1 MSSKNKVNP
10 NINKFFNKLY
20 RSFQNII
27 TIDNSLKLSDEEH
40 KKINFVYCNE
50 DKTTWFVKTEN
61 NDKNMFLFGNIED
74 DLPKPALLTLT
85 FDKISVYSPNCS
97 GIINSKHIFI
107 DVQYFIDNYPDF
119 KTELNEIPI
128 DVFVNGQVNS
138 INVIKLGEYDEN
150 IEGLIKNLNILL
162 NELDDFK
169 QTKKP
174 KETSNEDINSLNEVN
189 NTQSNDNKETCEIC
203 GKKLKKREKILC
215 KKCSKKRHAAN
226 ILTKLL
232 THTRPNI
239 PFTKKD
245 LKEIYLEREIND
257 FIWSLQDFN
266 LIKQK
271 NNEYCL
277 VEQDVLDDFIDK
289 YSFLEETPE
298 KEVEKEE
305 QKKLN
310 KTCSICKKTLPIS
323 KFYKSKKTSDG
334 FEDYCK
340 KCKRQVTAAS
350 YLKYLLNTIQPE
362 GKFKIEDLKGN
373 FTDSLDLNG
382 IIWKLQE
389 FDLIKFDETNDEYCL
404 ENKETCQN
412 FLDKYYVDGSVTI
425 ETKTEKPK
433 ELTKEEQMNIVIE
446 NIRNGKT
453 DKEAANIAGIT
464 LYKITYW
471 FNEGK
476 NNSGK
481 ENIEFYNRYIEAK
494 KEAKMNSFKNFY
506 VIESFNNK
514 PDLTIADTLRKQQM
528 ENVLKEIGSGSSM
541 KTAAFNSGIT
551 YETLQYWYKRGQQK
565 FGEEYVELFEKI
577 NILQSPIEAPELE
590 YESPNIETE
599 FDSGNESSVGES
611 DKTKDILA
619 PLPKEYEDAFKF
631 SKDNKTGFAW
641 VNKIGNQW
649 FYSRNVDGQ
658 TVKLSNYDIY
668 KLHEEVLENN
678 MIWGVRNLAKAKQS
692 LNEPTGSKPAQS
704 KSSSNIITINVP
716 VDKKDKKQLKL
727 LAEKKNTSMKDL
739 LNEEAKNILNEN
751 KTINPHFKPRD
762 SVYLLFQIEEDLKN
776 QVNDYSSNFND
787 FWNTALDNILNK
799 EESNE
804 NINEEIPDVD
814 SYNPFENTSSNLV
827 TINVKVDKQ
836 DKKRLKAVSE
846 LSNTSMKE
854 LLNNE
859 ARKILN
865 GNEAILPFNK
875 TGDTASLLFQLDE
888 NLKTQ
893 IENYSFRNN
902 KNVRDFWYTA
912 LHNITSDQKSEE
924 VNSHNEEINV
934 NEEYSKTDI
943 TVTYV
948 RLDNNEIITIIQ
960 GLLDGNELI
969 NSLTQL
975 RVFEDNISRIITNRN
990 NDGIDLFIEINIPLS
1005 YINNFEEIM
1014 GNLNWK
1020 INK

>member
-20 RSFQNII
+20 RFFQNII

-40 KKINFVYCNE
+40 KKINFVYCNK

-61 NDKNMFLFGNIED
+61 NDKNLFLFGNIED

-150 IEGLIKNLNILL
+150 IGGLIKNLNILL
-162 NELDDFK
+162 NELDNFK

-174 KETSNEDINSLNEVN
+174 KETSNEDMNSSNEVN
-189 NTQSNDNKETCEIC
+189 NTQPNDNKETCEIC

-389 FDLIKFDETNDEYCL
+389 FDLIKFDETNNEYCL

-425 ETKTEKPK
+425 ETKTEK
-433 ELTKEEQMNIVIE
+433 
-446 NIRNGKT
+446 
-453 DKEAANIAGIT
+453 
-464 LYKITYW
+464 
-471 FNEGK
+471 
-476 NNSGK
+476 
-481 ENIEFYNRYIEAK
+481 
-494 KEAKMNSFKNFY
+494 
-506 VIESFNNK
+506 
-514 PDLTIADTLRKQQM
+514 
-528 ENVLKEIGSGSSM
+528 
-541 KTAAFNSGIT
+541 
-551 YETLQYWYKRGQQK
+551 QK
-565 FGEEYVELFEKI
+565 
-577 NILQSPIEAPELE
+577 
-590 YESPNIETE
+590 
-599 FDSGNESSVGES
+599 
-611 DKTKDILA
+611 
-619 PLPKEYEDAFKF
+619 
-631 SKDNKTGFAW
+631 
-641 VNKIGNQW
+641 
-649 FYSRNVDGQ
+649 
-658 TVKLSNYDIY
+658 
-668 KLHEEVLENN
+668 
-678 MIWGVRNLAKAKQS
+678 
-692 LNEPTGSKPAQS
+692 
-704 KSSSNIITINVP
+704 
-716 VDKKDKKQLKL
+716 
-727 LAEKKNTSMKDL
+727 
-739 LNEEAKNILNEN
+739 
-751 KTINPHFKPRD
+751 
-762 SVYLLFQIEEDLKN
+762 
-776 QVNDYSSNFND
+776 
-787 FWNTALDNILNK
+787 
-799 EESNE
+799 
-804 NINEEIPDVD
+804 
-814 SYNPFENTSSNLV
+814 
-827 TINVKVDKQ
+827 
-836 DKKRLKAVSE
+836 
-846 LSNTSMKE
+846 
-854 LLNNE
+854 
-859 ARKILN
+859 
-865 GNEAILPFNK
+865 
-875 TGDTASLLFQLDE
+875 
-888 NLKTQ
+888 
-893 IENYSFRNN
+893 YSFRNN

-912 LHNITSDQKSEE
+912 LHNITSNQKSEDT
-924 VNSHNEEINV
+924 NSHNEEIDV

-943 TVTYV
+943 TITYV
-948 RLDNNEIITIIQ
+948 RLDNNEINTIIQ
-960 GLLDGNELI
+960 GLLDSNELI

-990 NDGIDLFIEINIPLS
+990 NNGIDLFIEINIPLS

>member
-20 RSFQNII
+20 RFFQNII

-61 NDKNMFLFGNIED
+61 NDKNIFLFGNIED

-150 IEGLIKNLNILL
+150 IGGLIKNLNILL
-162 NELDDFK
+162 NELDNFK

-174 KETSNEDINSLNEVN
+174 KETSNEDMNSSNEVN
-189 NTQSNDNKETCEIC
+189 NTQPNDNKETCEIC

-389 FDLIKFDETNDEYCL
+389 FDLIKFDETNNEYCL

-425 ETKTEKPK
+425 ETKTEK
-433 ELTKEEQMNIVIE
+433 
-446 NIRNGKT
+446 
-453 DKEAANIAGIT
+453 
-464 LYKITYW
+464 
-471 FNEGK
+471 
-476 NNSGK
+476 
-481 ENIEFYNRYIEAK
+481 
-494 KEAKMNSFKNFY
+494 
-506 VIESFNNK
+506 
-514 PDLTIADTLRKQQM
+514 
-528 ENVLKEIGSGSSM
+528 
-541 KTAAFNSGIT
+541 
-551 YETLQYWYKRGQQK
+551 QK
-565 FGEEYVELFEKI
+565 
-577 NILQSPIEAPELE
+577 
-590 YESPNIETE
+590 
-599 FDSGNESSVGES
+599 
-611 DKTKDILA
+611 
-619 PLPKEYEDAFKF
+619 
-631 SKDNKTGFAW
+631 
-641 VNKIGNQW
+641 
-649 FYSRNVDGQ
+649 
-658 TVKLSNYDIY
+658 
-668 KLHEEVLENN
+668 
-678 MIWGVRNLAKAKQS
+678 
-692 LNEPTGSKPAQS
+692 
-704 KSSSNIITINVP
+704 
-716 VDKKDKKQLKL
+716 
-727 LAEKKNTSMKDL
+727 
-739 LNEEAKNILNEN
+739 
-751 KTINPHFKPRD
+751 
-762 SVYLLFQIEEDLKN
+762 
-776 QVNDYSSNFND
+776 
-787 FWNTALDNILNK
+787 
-799 EESNE
+799 
-804 NINEEIPDVD
+804 
-814 SYNPFENTSSNLV
+814 
-827 TINVKVDKQ
+827 
-836 DKKRLKAVSE
+836 
-846 LSNTSMKE
+846 
-854 LLNNE
+854 
-859 ARKILN
+859 
-865 GNEAILPFNK
+865 
-875 TGDTASLLFQLDE
+875 
-888 NLKTQ
+888 
-893 IENYSFRNN
+893 YSFRNN

-912 LHNITSDQKSEE
+912 LHNITSNQKSEDT
-924 VNSHNEEINV
+924 NSHNEEIDV

-943 TVTYV
+943 TITYV
-948 RLDNNEIITIIQ
+948 RLDNNEINTIIQ
-960 GLLDGNELI
+960 GLLDSNELI

-990 NDGIDLFIEINIPLS
+990 NNGIDLFIEINIPLS

>member
-20 RSFQNII
+20 RFFQNII

-61 NDKNMFLFGNIED
+61 NDKNIFLFGNIED

-128 DVFVNGQVNS
+128 DVFVNGHVNS

-150 IEGLIKNLNILL
+150 IGGLIKNLNILL
-162 NELDDFK
+162 NELDNFK

-174 KETSNEDINSLNEVN
+174 KETSNEDMNSSNEVN
-189 NTQSNDNKETCEIC
+189 NTQPNDNKETCEIC

-389 FDLIKFDETNDEYCL
+389 FDLIKFDETNNEYCL

-425 ETKTEKPK
+425 ETKTEK
-433 ELTKEEQMNIVIE
+433 
-446 NIRNGKT
+446 
-453 DKEAANIAGIT
+453 
-464 LYKITYW
+464 
-471 FNEGK
+471 
-476 NNSGK
+476 
-481 ENIEFYNRYIEAK
+481 
-494 KEAKMNSFKNFY
+494 
-506 VIESFNNK
+506 
-514 PDLTIADTLRKQQM
+514 
-528 ENVLKEIGSGSSM
+528 
-541 KTAAFNSGIT
+541 
-551 YETLQYWYKRGQQK
+551 QK
-565 FGEEYVELFEKI
+565 
-577 NILQSPIEAPELE
+577 
-590 YESPNIETE
+590 
-599 FDSGNESSVGES
+599 
-611 DKTKDILA
+611 
-619 PLPKEYEDAFKF
+619 
-631 SKDNKTGFAW
+631 
-641 VNKIGNQW
+641 
-649 FYSRNVDGQ
+649 
-658 TVKLSNYDIY
+658 
-668 KLHEEVLENN
+668 
-678 MIWGVRNLAKAKQS
+678 
-692 LNEPTGSKPAQS
+692 
-704 KSSSNIITINVP
+704 
-716 VDKKDKKQLKL
+716 
-727 LAEKKNTSMKDL
+727 
-739 LNEEAKNILNEN
+739 
-751 KTINPHFKPRD
+751 
-762 SVYLLFQIEEDLKN
+762 
-776 QVNDYSSNFND
+776 
-787 FWNTALDNILNK
+787 
-799 EESNE
+799 
-804 NINEEIPDVD
+804 
-814 SYNPFENTSSNLV
+814 
-827 TINVKVDKQ
+827 
-836 DKKRLKAVSE
+836 
-846 LSNTSMKE
+846 
-854 LLNNE
+854 
-859 ARKILN
+859 
-865 GNEAILPFNK
+865 
-875 TGDTASLLFQLDE
+875 
-888 NLKTQ
+888 
-893 IENYSFRNN
+893 YSFRNN

-912 LHNITSDQKSEE
+912 LHNITSNQKSEDT
-924 VNSHNEEINV
+924 NSHNEEIDV

-943 TVTYV
+943 TITYV
-948 RLDNNEIITIIQ
+948 RLDNNEINTIIQ
-960 GLLDGNELI
+960 GLLDSNELI

-990 NDGIDLFIEINIPLS
+990 NNGIDLFIEINIPLS

>member
-20 RSFQNII
+20 RFFQNII

-61 NDKNMFLFGNIED
+61 NDKNIFLFGNIED

-150 IEGLIKNLNILL
+150 IGGLIKNLNILL
-162 NELDDFK
+162 NELDNFK

-174 KETSNEDINSLNEVN
+174 KETSNEDMNSSNEVN
-189 NTQSNDNKETCEIC
+189 NTQPNDNKETCEIC

-389 FDLIKFDETNDEYCL
+389 FDLIKFDETNNEYCL

-425 ETKTEKPK
+425 ETKTEK
-433 ELTKEEQMNIVIE
+433 QN
-446 NIRNGKT
+446 
-453 DKEAANIAGIT
+453 
-464 LYKITYW
+464 
-471 FNEGK
+471 
-476 NNSGK
+476 
-481 ENIEFYNRYIEAK
+481 
-494 KEAKMNSFKNFY
+494 
-506 VIESFNNK
+506 
-514 PDLTIADTLRKQQM
+514 
-528 ENVLKEIGSGSSM
+528 
-541 KTAAFNSGIT
+541 
-551 YETLQYWYKRGQQK
+551 
-565 FGEEYVELFEKI
+565 
-577 NILQSPIEAPELE
+577 
-590 YESPNIETE
+590 
-599 FDSGNESSVGES
+599 
-611 DKTKDILA
+611 
-619 PLPKEYEDAFKF
+619 
-631 SKDNKTGFAW
+631 
-641 VNKIGNQW
+641 
-649 FYSRNVDGQ
+649 
-658 TVKLSNYDIY
+658 
-668 KLHEEVLENN
+668 
-678 MIWGVRNLAKAKQS
+678 
-692 LNEPTGSKPAQS
+692 
-704 KSSSNIITINVP
+704 
-716 VDKKDKKQLKL
+716 
-727 LAEKKNTSMKDL
+727 
-739 LNEEAKNILNEN
+739 
-751 KTINPHFKPRD
+751 
-762 SVYLLFQIEEDLKN
+762 
-776 QVNDYSSNFND
+776 
-787 FWNTALDNILNK
+787 
-799 EESNE
+799 
-804 NINEEIPDVD
+804 
-814 SYNPFENTSSNLV
+814 
-827 TINVKVDKQ
+827 
-836 DKKRLKAVSE
+836 
-846 LSNTSMKE
+846 
-854 LLNNE
+854 
-859 ARKILN
+859 
-865 GNEAILPFNK
+865 
-875 TGDTASLLFQLDE
+875 
-888 NLKTQ
+888 
-893 IENYSFRNN
+893 
-902 KNVRDFWYTA
+902 
-912 LHNITSDQKSEE
+912 
-924 VNSHNEEINV
+924 
-934 NEEYSKTDI
+934 
-943 TVTYV
+943 
-948 RLDNNEIITIIQ
+948 
-960 GLLDGNELI
+960 
-969 NSLTQL
+969 
-975 RVFEDNISRIITNRN
+975 
-990 NDGIDLFIEINIPLS
+990 
-1005 YINNFEEIM
+1005 
-1014 GNLNWK
+1014 
-1020 INK
+1020 